1 MHFFYAWEPVMKR
14 DTILLNVKIAFETGY
29 YLSRDSCELLAFI
42 QESLRLLIADR
53 WLAGCTQADQKG
65 HHLVLYSLA
74 LND

>member
-53 WLAGCTQADQKG
+53 
-65 HHLVLYSLA
+65 
-74 LND
+74 